1 MFTQT
6 FRFAIHYT
14 LTVSI
19 TIQPKDE
26 SGTVVS
32 PIWLKIIPTQL
43 LSLKNGE
50 FSVMKIL
57 ESGMVVSPI
66 WLKIIPTRFV
76 RNSPKLQFLN
86 LPMLGRDFL
95 SSEFVFYISLIY
107 I

>member
-19 TIQPKDE
+19 IIQPKDE

-32 PIWLKIIPTQL
+32 PIWLKIIPT
-43 LSLKNGE
+43 
-50 FSVMKIL
+50 
-57 ESGMVVSPI
+57 
-66 WLKIIPTRFV
+66 RFM